1 MTRHWIGGSGRI
13 RRVGGRRLAAGGAG
27 AVSAAVLLWLAAPA
41 GATTGTGSTQ
51 TVTFTP
57 SPELSIAASPVNIG
71 NITPSSAVPIGLGS
85 VLITDTL
92 DDSVDWSA
100 SVAASNCFLPTSGL
114 PAGLQTANATIP
126 STALTYA
133 APSGSFAATVPL
145 GTPEVT
151 ATGGGSNQ
159 FGAAPAGGT
168 LLSPT
173 FSSPVSVASTT
184 AYASGS
190 PPASGLD
197 NDGTW
202 TVNPSVNLNL
212 SSSSFV
218 PVNNTYTCTLQYTI
232 VG

>member
-1 MTRHWIGGSGRI
+1 MTRHWIGGSGI
-13 RRVGGRRLAAGGAG
+13 RRVGGRGLTAA
-27 AVSAAVLLWLAAPA
+27 AAVAGLSGLLLVWAVPA
-41 GATTGTGSTQ
+41 RATSGTGSTQ
-51 TVTFTP
+51 TVSFTP
-57 SPELSIAASPVNIG
+57 SAQLSIAASPVSLG
-71 NITPSSAVPIGLGS
+71 GVTPGPNVPVGLGS

-114 PAGLQTANATIP
+114 PAGLQTGNATIP
-126 STALTYA
+126 ATALTYA
-133 APSGSFAATVPL
+133 APSGSLAATLPL

-151 ATGGGSNQ
+151 ATGGGTNQ

-168 LLSPT
+168 LVSPT
-173 FSSPVSVASTT
+173 FGSPVSVAATT

-190 PPASGLD
+190 PPSSGLD

-218 PVNNTYTCTLQYTI
+218 PINNTYTCTLQYTI

>member
-1 MTRHWIGGSGRI
+1 MMRHRIGGSRI
-13 RRVGGRRLAAGGAG
+13 RRVGGRGLTAAAAAAG
-27 AVSAAVLLWLAAPA
+27 AALLLLGAAPA
-41 GATTGTGSTQ
+41 GATSGTGSTQ

-57 SPELSIAASPVNIG
+57 SAELSIAASPVSIG
-71 NITPSSAVPIGLGS
+71 SITPSAAVPVGLGS
-85 VLITDTL
+85 VVITDTL

-100 SVAASNCFLPTSGL
+100 SVAASDCFLPTSGL

-126 STALTYA
+126 ATALSYA
-133 APSGSFAATVPL
+133 APSGSFAATLPL

-151 ATGGGSNQ
+151 ASGGGTNQ

-173 FSSPVSVASTT
+173 FGSPVSVAATT

-190 PPASGLD
+190 PPSSGLD

-218 PVNNTYTCTLQYTI
+218 PINNTYTCTLQYTI

>member
-1 MTRHWIGGSGRI
+1 MTRHRIGGSRI
-13 RRVGGRRLAAGGAG
+13 RRVGGRRLTAAAAATGATLL
-27 AVSAAVLLWLAAPA
+27 VLWAAPA
-41 GATTGTGSTQ
+41 GATSGTGSTQ

-57 SPELSIAASPVNIG
+57 SPQLSIAASPVSLG
-71 NITPSSAVPIGLGS
+71 SITPASAVPVGLGS
-85 VLITDTL
+85 VVITDTL

-100 SVAASNCFLPTSGL
+100 SVASSNCFLPTSGL

-133 APSGSFAATVPL
+133 APSGSIAATLPL

-151 ATGGGSNQ
+151 ATGGGTNQ

-173 FSSPVSVASTT
+173 FGSPVSVAATT

-190 PPASGLD
+190 PPSSGLD
-197 NDGTW
+197 NDGSW

-218 PVNNTYTCTLQYTI
+218 PINSTYTCTLQYTI